1 VKDVLI
7 HLKLLFVAII
17 WGFSWT
23 AGRILSQDIA
33 PISAAWMRY
42 VIAMICFLIYLKMT
56 DNWRIP
62 TRLEWKRIVLIGFFS
77 TFVYQAL
84 FMYGMKFTAAG
95 DASLMITFNP
105 IFTALLAVPFLNEKM
120 NWRLATGLIC
130 GLIGVTILFL
140 YSPNVDI
147 AFDDRLKGD
156 LMIAGAA
163 LAWAITSILQKKA
176 MTSTAID
183 SQTPLSPLHLTVW
196 ASLIGLLFLTP
207 WAGYESYLYGM
218 PQPSYSGWLAIL
230 FLAILSTVFSY
241 VWFADGIVTLGAGKT
256 ALYVYLVP
264 PFGIISGWIILDEK
278 LGWALVASFVL
289 ILIGVIL
296 AQQNPKN
303 AQSGKILTNDNT
315 LS

>member
-1 VKDVLI
+1 LKDALI
-7 HLKLLFVAII
+7 HLKLLFVAIV
-17 WGFSWT
+17 WGFSWS
-23 AGRILSQDIA
+23 AGRILAQDIA
-33 PISAAWMRY
+33 PISGAWMRY
-42 VIAMICFLIYLKMT
+42 VIALACFFLYLKMT

-62 TRLEWKRIVLIGFFS
+62 TKMEWKRIIIIGFFS

-105 IFTALLAVPFLNEKM
+105 IFTALLAVPFLDEKM

-130 GLIGVTILFL
+130 GLIGVIILFL

-147 AFDDRLKGD
+147 PFDTRLKGD

-163 LAWAITSILQKKA
+163 LAWATTSILQKKA
-176 MTSTAID
+176 MTSPAID

-196 ASLIGLLFLTP
+196 SSLIGLLFLTP
-207 WAGYESYLYGM
+207 WAAYESYLYGM
-218 PQPSYSGWLAIL
+218 PQPSGGGWLAIL

-241 VWFADGIVTLGAGKT
+241 VWFADGIVTIGAGKT

-264 PFGIISGWIILDEK
+264 PFGIISGWFILDEK
-278 LGWALVASFVL
+278 LGWSLLASFSL
-289 ILIGVIL
+289 ILIGVVL
-296 AQQNPKN
+296 AQYNPK
-303 AQSGKILTNDNT
+303 ATEP
-315 LS
+315 

>member
-1 VKDVLI
+1 MKHSIV
-7 HLKLLFVAII
+7 HLKLLFVAVI
-17 WGFSWT
+17 WGISWP
-23 AGRILSQDIA
+23 AGRILAQDIP
-33 PISAAWMRY
+33 PISAAWIRY
-42 VIAMICFLIYLKMT
+42 VIAMACFLAYLKMT

-62 TRLEWKRIVLIGFFS
+62 TRMEWKRIALIGFFS
-77 TFVYQAL
+77 TFVYQTL

-105 IFTALLAVPFLNEKM
+105 IFTALLAIPFLDEKM

-196 ASLIGLLFLTP
+196 ASLFGLLFLTP

-278 LGWALVASFVL
+278 LGWSLVASFVL

-303 AQSGKILTNDNT
+303 TQS
-315 LS
+315 

>member
-1 VKDVLI
+1 LRDALI
-7 HLKLLFVAII
+7 HLKLLFVAIV
-17 WGFSWT
+17 WGFSWS
-23 AGRILSQDIA
+23 AGRILAQDIA
-33 PISAAWMRY
+33 PISGAWMRY
-42 VIAMICFLIYLKMT
+42 VIALACFFLYLKMT

-62 TRLEWKRIVLIGFFS
+62 TKMEWKRIIIIGFFS

-105 IFTALLAVPFLNEKM
+105 IFTALLAVPFLDEKM

-130 GLIGVTILFL
+130 GLIGVIILFL

-147 AFDDRLKGD
+147 PFDTRLKGD

-163 LAWAITSILQKKA
+163 LAWATTSILQKKA
-176 MTSTAID
+176 MTSPAID

-196 ASLIGLLFLTP
+196 SSLIGLLFLTP
-207 WAGYESYLYGM
+207 WAAYESYLYGM
-218 PQPSYSGWLAIL
+218 PQPSGGGWLAIL

-241 VWFADGIVTLGAGKT
+241 VWFADGIVTIGAGKT

-264 PFGIISGWIILDEK
+264 PFGIISGWFILDEK
-278 LGWALVASFVL
+278 LGWSLLASFSL
-289 ILIGVIL
+289 ILIGVVL
-296 AQQNPKN
+296 AQYNPK
-303 AQSGKILTNDNT
+303 ATEP
-315 LS
+315 

>member
-1 VKDVLI
+1 MKDALI
-7 HLKLLFVAII
+7 HLKLLFVAIV

-23 AGRILSQDIA
+23 AGRVLAQDIA
-33 PISAAWMRY
+33 PISAAWIRY
-42 VIAMICFLIYLKMT
+42 VIAVTCFFIYLKMT
-56 DNWRIP
+56 DNWRVP
-62 TRLEWKRIVLIGFFS
+62 TKIEWKRIAIIGFFS

-105 IFTALLAVPFLNEKM
+105 IFTALLAVPFLDEKM

-130 GLIGVTILFL
+130 GLIGVIILFL

-147 AFDDRLKGD
+147 AFDTRLKGD

-163 LAWAITSILQKKA
+163 LAWATTSILQKKA
-176 MTSTAID
+176 MTSPAID

-196 ASLIGLLFLTP
+196 SSLIGLLFLTP
-207 WAGYESYLYGM
+207 WAAYESYLYGM
-218 PQPSYSGWLAIL
+218 PQPSGGGWLAIL

-241 VWFADGIVTLGAGKT
+241 VWFADGIVTIGAGKT

-264 PFGIISGWIILDEK
+264 PFGIISGWFILDEK
-278 LGWALVASFVL
+278 LGWSLLASFSL
-289 ILIGVIL
+289 ILIGVVL
-296 AQQNPKN
+296 AQYNPK
-303 AQSGKILTNDNT
+303 ATEP
-315 LS
+315 

>member
-1 VKDVLI
+1 MKDALI
-7 HLKLLFVAII
+7 HLKLLFVAIV
-17 WGFSWT
+17 WGFSWS
-23 AGRILSQDIA
+23 AGRILAQDIA
-33 PISAAWMRY
+33 PISGAWMRY
-42 VIAMICFLIYLKMT
+42 VIALACFFLYLKMT

-62 TRLEWKRIVLIGFFS
+62 TKMEWKRIIIIGFFS

-105 IFTALLAVPFLNEKM
+105 IFTALLAVPFLDEKM

-130 GLIGVTILFL
+130 GLIGVIILFL

-147 AFDDRLKGD
+147 PFDTRLKGD

-163 LAWAITSILQKKA
+163 LAWATTSILQKKA
-176 MTSTAID
+176 MTSPAID

-196 ASLIGLLFLTP
+196 SSLIGLLFLTP
-207 WAGYESYLYGM
+207 WAAYESYLYGM
-218 PQPSYSGWLAIL
+218 PQPSGGGWLAIL

-241 VWFADGIVTLGAGKT
+241 VWFADGIVTIGAGKT

-264 PFGIISGWIILDEK
+264 PFGIISGWFILDEK
-278 LGWALVASFVL
+278 LGWSLLASFSL
-289 ILIGVIL
+289 ILIGVVL
-296 AQQNPKN
+296 AQYNPK
-303 AQSGKILTNDNT
+303 ATEP
-315 LS
+315 

>member
-1 VKDVLI
+1 MKDALI
-7 HLKLLFVAII
+7 HLKLLFVAIV
-17 WGFSWT
+17 WGFSWS
-23 AGRILSQDIA
+23 AGRILAQDIA
-33 PISAAWMRY
+33 PISGAWMRY
-42 VIAMICFLIYLKMT
+42 VIALACFFLYLKMT

-62 TRLEWKRIVLIGFFS
+62 TKMEWKRIIIIGFFS

-105 IFTALLAVPFLNEKM
+105 IFTALLAVPFLDEKM

-130 GLIGVTILFL
+130 GLIGVIILFL

-147 AFDDRLKGD
+147 PFDTRLKGD

-163 LAWAITSILQKKA
+163 LAWATTSILQKKA

-196 ASLIGLLFLTP
+196 ASMIGLLFLTP
-207 WAGYESYLYGM
+207 WAAYESYLYGI
-218 PQPSYSGWLAIL
+218 PQPSGGGWLAIL

-241 VWFADGIVTLGAGKT
+241 VWFADGIVTIGAAKT

-264 PFGIISGWIILDEK
+264 PFGIISGWFILDEK
-278 LGWALVASFVL
+278 LGWSLLASFSL
-289 ILIGVIL
+289 ILIGVVL
-296 AQQNPKN
+296 AQYDPKT
-303 AQSGKILTNDNT
+303 SE
-315 LS
+315 S

>member
-1 VKDVLI
+1 LKDALI
-7 HLKLLFVAII
+7 HLKLLFVAIV
-17 WGFSWT
+17 WGFSWS
-23 AGRILSQDIA
+23 AGRILAQDIA
-33 PISAAWMRY
+33 PISGAWMRY
-42 VIAMICFLIYLKMT
+42 VIALACFFLYLKMT

-62 TRLEWKRIVLIGFFS
+62 TKMEWKRIIIIGFFS

-105 IFTALLAVPFLNEKM
+105 IFTALLAVPFLDEKM

-130 GLIGVTILFL
+130 GLIGVIILFL

-147 AFDDRLKGD
+147 PFETRLKGD

-163 LAWAITSILQKKA
+163 LAWATTSILQKKA

-196 ASLIGLLFLTP
+196 SSLIGLLFLTP
-207 WAGYESYLYGM
+207 WAAYESYLYGM
-218 PQPSYSGWLAIL
+218 PQPSGGGWLAIL

-241 VWFADGIVTLGAGKT
+241 VWFADGIVTIGAGKT

-264 PFGIISGWIILDEK
+264 PFGIISGWFILDEK
-278 LGWALVASFVL
+278 LGWSLLVSFSL
-289 ILIGVIL
+289 ILIGVML
-296 AQQNPKN
+296 AQYSPKT
-303 AQSGKILTNDNT
+303 SE
-315 LS
+315 S

>member
-1 VKDVLI
+1 MKDALI
-7 HLKLLFVAII
+7 HLKLLFVAIV
-17 WGFSWT
+17 WGFSWS
-23 AGRILSQDIA
+23 AGRILAQDIA
-33 PISAAWMRY
+33 PISGAWMRY
-42 VIAMICFLIYLKMT
+42 VIALACFFIYLKMT
-56 DNWRIP
+56 DNWRTP
-62 TRLEWKRIVLIGFFS
+62 TKMEWKRIIIIGFFS

-105 IFTALLAVPFLNEKM
+105 IFTALLAVPFLDEKM
-120 NWRLATGLIC
+120 NWRLATGLAC
-130 GLIGVTILFL
+130 GLIGVIILFL

-147 AFDDRLKGD
+147 PFDTRLKGD

-163 LAWAITSILQKKA
+163 LAWATTSILQKKA

-196 ASLIGLLFLTP
+196 ASMIGLLFLTP
-207 WAGYESYLYGM
+207 WAAYESYLYGI
-218 PQPSYSGWLAIL
+218 PQPSGGGWLAIL

-241 VWFADGIVTLGAGKT
+241 VWFADGIVTIGAAKT

-264 PFGIISGWIILDEK
+264 PFGIISGWFILDEK
-278 LGWALVASFVL
+278 LGWSLLASFSL

-296 AQQNPKN
+296 AQYNPKT
-303 AQSGKILTNDNT
+303 SE
-315 LS
+315 S

>member
-1 VKDVLI
+1 MKDSLI
-7 HLKLLFVAII
+7 HLKLLFVAIV
-17 WGFSWT
+17 WGFSWS
-23 AGRILSQDIA
+23 AGRILAQDIA
-33 PISAAWMRY
+33 PISGAWMRY
-42 VIAMICFLIYLKMT
+42 VIALACFFLYLKMT

-62 TRLEWKRIVLIGFFS
+62 TKMEWQRIIIIGFFS

-105 IFTALLAVPFLNEKM
+105 IFTALLAIPFLNEKM

-130 GLIGVTILFL
+130 GLVGVIILFL

-147 AFDDRLKGD
+147 AFATRLKGD

-163 LAWAITSILQKKA
+163 LAWATTSILQKKA

-196 ASLIGLLFLTP
+196 ASLIGLLLLTP
-207 WAGYESYLYGM
+207 WAAYETYLYGM
-218 PQPSYSGWLAIL
+218 PQPSYAGWMAIL

-241 VWFADGIVTLGAGKT
+241 VWFADGIVTIGAGKT

-264 PFGIISGWIILDEK
+264 PFGIISGWFILDEK
-278 LGWALVASFVL
+278 LGWSLLASFSL
-289 ILIGVIL
+289 ILIGVVL
-296 AQQNPKN
+296 AQYNPK
-303 AQSGKILTNDNT
+303 ATES
-315 LS
+315 

>member
-1 VKDVLI
+1 MKDALI
-7 HLKLLFVAII
+7 HLKLLFVAIV
-17 WGFSWT
+17 WGFSWS
-23 AGRILSQDIA
+23 AGRILAQDIA
-33 PISAAWMRY
+33 PISGAWMRY
-42 VIAMICFLIYLKMT
+42 VIALACFFLYLKMT

-62 TRLEWKRIVLIGFFS
+62 TKMEWKRIIIIGFFS

-105 IFTALLAVPFLNEKM
+105 IFTALLAVPFLDEKM

-130 GLIGVTILFL
+130 GLIGVIILFL

-147 AFDDRLKGD
+147 PFDTRLKGD

-163 LAWAITSILQKKA
+163 LAWATTSILQKKA

-196 ASLIGLLFLTP
+196 SSLIGLLFLTP
-207 WAGYESYLYGM
+207 WAAYESYLYGM
-218 PQPSYSGWLAIL
+218 PQPSGGGWLAIL

-241 VWFADGIVTLGAGKT
+241 VWFADGIVTIGAGKT

-264 PFGIISGWIILDEK
+264 PFGIISGWFILDEK
-278 LGWALVASFVL
+278 LGWSLLASFSS
-289 ILIGVIL
+289 ILIGVML
-296 AQQNPKN
+296 AQYDPKT
-303 AQSGKILTNDNT
+303 SE
-315 LS
+315 S

>member
-1 VKDVLI
+1 
-7 HLKLLFVAII
+7 
-17 WGFSWT
+17 
-23 AGRILSQDIA
+23 
-33 PISAAWMRY
+33 
-42 VIAMICFLIYLKMT
+42 MT

-62 TRLEWKRIVLIGFFS
+62 TKMEWKRIIIIGFFS

-105 IFTALLAVPFLNEKM
+105 IFTALLAVPFLDEKM

-130 GLIGVTILFL
+130 GLIGVIILFL

-147 AFDDRLKGD
+147 PFDTRLKGD

-163 LAWAITSILQKKA
+163 LAWATTSILQKKA

-196 ASLIGLLFLTP
+196 SSLIGLLFLTP
-207 WAGYESYLYGM
+207 WAAYESYLYGM
-218 PQPSYSGWLAIL
+218 PQPSGGGWLAIL

-241 VWFADGIVTLGAGKT
+241 VWFADGIVTIGAGKT

-264 PFGIISGWIILDEK
+264 PFGIISGWFILDEK
-278 LGWALVASFVL
+278 LGWSLLASFSL
-289 ILIGVIL
+289 ILIGVML
-296 AQQNPKN
+296 AQYNPKT
-303 AQSGKILTNDNT
+303 SE
-315 LS
+315 S

>member
-1 VKDVLI
+1 MKDALI
-7 HLKLLFVAII
+7 HLKLLFVAIV
-17 WGFSWT
+17 WGFSWS
-23 AGRILSQDIA
+23 AGRILAQDIA
-33 PISAAWMRY
+33 PISGAWMRY
-42 VIAMICFLIYLKMT
+42 VIALACFFLYLKMT

-62 TRLEWKRIVLIGFFS
+62 TKMEWKRIIIIGFFS

-105 IFTALLAVPFLNEKM
+105 IFTALLAVPFLDEKM

-130 GLIGVTILFL
+130 GLIGVIILFL

-147 AFDDRLKGD
+147 PFDTRLKGD

-163 LAWAITSILQKKA
+163 LAWATTSILQKKA
-176 MTSTAID
+176 MTSPAID

-196 ASLIGLLFLTP
+196 SSLIGLLFLTP
-207 WAGYESYLYGM
+207 WAAYESYLYGM
-218 PQPSYSGWLAIL
+218 PQPSGGGWLAIL

-264 PFGIISGWIILDEK
+264 PFGIISGWFILDEK
-278 LGWALVASFVL
+278 LGWSLLASFSL
-289 ILIGVIL
+289 ILIGVVL
-296 AQQNPKN
+296 AQYNPK
-303 AQSGKILTNDNT
+303 ATEP
-315 LS
+315 